1 MAGTD
6 KGAIETVVTYLEVT
20 GPPAG
25 PALAPPR
32 GGIEVRR
39 AVRPTTGFYRYLYD
53 AIGRD
58 WLWYER
64 KLLDDAALAAI
75 IHDPRVEVNV
85 LWADGVPAGLA
96 ELDFRAPDV
105 ELAYFGVL
113 PEFIGQGLGRF
124 LLDWALRYVWRSRPR
139 RLWVHTCD
147 LDHPRAL
154 KVYQKAGFRIYDRQ
168 LTLATPPSEP
178 RTSP

>member
-1 MAGTD
+1 MSSVGEGRT
-6 KGAIETVVTYLEVT
+6 ETVVTYLEMT
-20 GPPAG
+20 EPPDGATL
-25 PALAPPR
+25 PPPR
-32 GGIEVRR
+32 AGIEVRR
-39 AVRPTTGFYRYLYD
+39 ALRPTIGFYRYLYD

-64 KLLDDAALAAI
+64 NLLDDASLAAI
-75 IHDPRVEVNV
+75 IHDPAVEVNV

-96 ELDFRAPDV
+96 ELDSRKPPDV

-124 LLDWALRYVWRSRPR
+124 LLDWAVHHAWRVRPR
-139 RLWVHTCD
+139 RFWVHTCD

-154 KVYQKAGFRIYDRQ
+154 GVYQKGGFRVYDRR
-168 LTLATPPSEP
+168 TAVATPP
-178 RTSP
+178 